1 MVLSFSVANYW
12 DANFGIYS
20 RLQMAKDHKT
30 FAGPEFRPT
39 ENF

>member
-20 RLQMAKDHKT
+20 GLQMAKDHKK